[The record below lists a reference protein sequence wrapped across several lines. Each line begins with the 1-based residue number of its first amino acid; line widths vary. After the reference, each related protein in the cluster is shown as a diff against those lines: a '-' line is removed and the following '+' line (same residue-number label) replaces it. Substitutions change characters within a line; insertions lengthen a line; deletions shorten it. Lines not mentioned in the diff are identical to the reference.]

1 MRIRHSLFSAAL
13 IALPVAVLPMASS
26 AANTTATFP
35 VTITITTACTFGSA
49 TASALD
55 FGSRGLL
62 DANFDGSTNLTVT
75 CSNSFATSVQLD
87 GGGNSVGGQRRMGNA
102 GQFVNY
108 DLYTDAP
115 GGTAWGIGATNP
127 KPYTGTGLQTTVTV
141 YGRVPPQPTPTAGAY
156 TDTVTATFAP

>member
-13 IALPVAVLPMASS
+13 IAAVLPMASS
-26 AANTTATFP
+26 AATSTATFP

-49 TASALD
+49 TYSAMD

-62 DANFDGSTNLTVT
+62 DANFDSSTNLTVT
-75 CSNSFATSVQLD
+75 CSNSFATSIQLD
-87 GGGNSVGGQRRMGNA
+87 GGVNSVGVQRRMGNA
-102 GQFVNY
+102 GQFVKY

-115 GGTAWGIGATNP
+115 GGTAWGIGAKNP
-127 KPYTGTGLQTTVTV
+127 KPNTGTGLQTTVTV
-141 YGRVPPQPTPTAGAY
+141 YGRVPAQSPTPSAGVY